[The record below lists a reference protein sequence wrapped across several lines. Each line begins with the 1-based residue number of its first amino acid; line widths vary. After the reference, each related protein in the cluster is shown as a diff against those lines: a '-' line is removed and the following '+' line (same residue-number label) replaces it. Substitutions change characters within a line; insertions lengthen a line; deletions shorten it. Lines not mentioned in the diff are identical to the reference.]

1 MSRHSLANTR
11 ARRIQPRT
19 NNDLER
25 ISKLKTNRS
34 EPKSPSRSPPI
45 DSGSFYSPDTGTPPG
60 SSSKKATPNLDLAH
74 TSTTRQIV
82 SVSLAPVILFRY
94 ITKKIFRQSNRPK
107 YGLKI
112 GVLRT
117 ASRRSFINH
126 QMMNPLNPCTRR
138 GKPLLELF
146 PIVVDHVEHIVS

>member
-11 ARRIQPRT
+11 ARRLQPRT

-60 SSSKKATPNLDLAH
+60 TSSKKAALDLDLAH
-74 TSTTRQIV
+74 SSNTRQIV
-82 SVSLAPVILFRY
+82 VVSLESVILFRY
-94 ITKKIFRQSNRPK
+94 ITKKIFANSIDLRPMSWRC
-107 YGLKI
+107 
-112 GVLRT
+112 RT
-117 ASRRSFINH
+117 ASRRSSINH
-126 QMMNPLNPCTRR
+126 QMMNPLNPCTRG
-138 GKPLLELF
+138 GKPPSRAL
-146 PIVVDHVEHIVS
+146 PHCG